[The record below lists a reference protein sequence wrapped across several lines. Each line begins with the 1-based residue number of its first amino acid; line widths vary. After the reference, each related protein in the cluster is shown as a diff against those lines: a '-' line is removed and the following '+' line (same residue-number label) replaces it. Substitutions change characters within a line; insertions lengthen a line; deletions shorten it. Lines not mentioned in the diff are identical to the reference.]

1 MCDITALVASSS
13 FACQDA
19 LMALTRQDNPTL
31 AVNAFK
37 LYHKWLADGTLPEPF
52 SLAVPGL
59 ADRYDFFPSVMP
71 ILYR

>member
-1 MCDITALVASSS
+1 MPPVCDITALVASSS

-37 LYHKWLADGTLPEPF
+37 LYRKWLADGTLPEPF

-59 ADRYDFFPSVMP
+59 ADRFFPFVMTMV
-71 ILYR
+71 